1 MADIAY
7 KTFNNSIVDE
17 DTIKSIVDNF
27 IQIVNDKD
35 ANIDIS
41 DIVEAECIFFSTTH
55 SVARTSKDYYIHLLK
70 KDGSI
75 LFLDWYVNNND
86 IISFECRYY
95 HDILTT
101 KTYYN
106 EKDDKIS
113 VEEYSAY

>member
-1 MADIAY
+1 MADITY
-7 KTFNNSIVDE
+7 RSFNYNIVDE
-17 DTIKSIVDNF
+17 NTIENIVDRF

-55 SVARTSKDYYIHLLK
+55 SAAGASKDYYIHLLK

-86 IISFECRYY
+86 VISFECRY
-95 HDILTT
+95 HH
-101 KTYYN
+101 KF
-106 EKDDKIS
+106 
-113 VEEYSAY
+113 